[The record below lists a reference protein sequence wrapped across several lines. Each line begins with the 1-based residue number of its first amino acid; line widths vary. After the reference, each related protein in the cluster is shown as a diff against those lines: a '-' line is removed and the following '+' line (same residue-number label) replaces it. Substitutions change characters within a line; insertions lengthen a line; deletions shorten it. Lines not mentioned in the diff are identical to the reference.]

1 MMMVKE
7 GDFVLIE
14 LEGRDEKGNVFD
26 STRGE
31 VAKKLHGKEKPLL
44 IVFGKAVMIP
54 GLKKLIEKMKKGE
67 EKEVVLPPDEA
78 FGKRIKD
85 LVKVMPLRDFA
96 RFGVDAKPG
105 TVVHMDTNAGR
116 LYGVVKS
123 VSGGRVMVDFNHP
136 LAGKKVRY
144 KIRVVDIAS
153 KPEEK
158 LALLLDD
165 LGIEADIRI
174 DKKRAT
180 VSIGKKDFENRKA
193 LILLNVK
200 NSIPELEVEVVKK

>member
-1 MMMVKE
+1 
-7 GDFVLIE
+7 
-14 LEGRDEKGNVFD
+14 
-26 STRGE
+26 
-31 VAKKLHGKEKPLL
+31 
-44 IVFGKAVMIP
+44 
-54 GLKKLIEKMKKGE
+54 
-67 EKEVVLPPDEA
+67 
-78 FGKRIKD
+78 
-85 LVKVMPLRDFA
+85 
-96 RFGVDAKPG
+96 
-105 TVVHMDTNAGR
+105 
-116 LYGVVKS
+116 
-123 VSGGRVMVDFNHP
+123 MVDFNHP

-144 KIRVVDIAS
+144 KVRVVDIAS